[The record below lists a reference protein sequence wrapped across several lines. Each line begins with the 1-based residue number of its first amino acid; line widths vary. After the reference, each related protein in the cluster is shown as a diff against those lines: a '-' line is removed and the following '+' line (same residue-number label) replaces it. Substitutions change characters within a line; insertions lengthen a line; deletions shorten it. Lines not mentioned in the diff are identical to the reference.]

1 MNNNCLFDILEPRD
15 IAEAVTEQL
24 MAIAMLAKRCSNVK
38 GDERPATKEV
48 AVELEGLRRSE
59 AHPWVGEN
67 NEELASFLSKP
78 SHGYQLETSEFYN
91 LNNQEMIPLE
101 IAL

>member
-1 MNNNCLFDILEPRD
+1 MTNLSTYFISSMNNNCLFDILEPRD

-38 GDERPATKEV
+38 GDERPTTKEV

-59 AHPWVGEN
+59 DG
-67 NEELASFLSKP
+67 
-78 SHGYQLETSEFYN
+78 
-91 LNNQEMIPLE
+91 
-101 IAL
+101 